1 MATEEIDF
9 PHGATV
15 LKQGDPGGFFYIL
28 LSGSVEVYK
37 DNNLLTTLMFP
48 GTIFGE
54 MADILGKPRTCT
66 VKVKGGAR
74 LAKINSQPLENLMVE
89 HPETV
94 VKIVKTLA
102 SRLERTTA
110 KLSDNIKDSPMWTV
124 DSAKKHG

>member
-1 MATEEIDF
+1 MPNEEIDF

-15 LKQGDPGGFFYIL
+15 LKQGDAGGFFYIL

-66 VKVKGGAR
+66 VKVKGAAR
-74 LAKINSQPLENLMVE
+74 LAKVQSHPMEELIKDQPDV
-89 HPETV
+89 V
-94 VKIVKTLA
+94 VKIIKTLA

-124 DSAKKHG
+124 DPSKKHG

>member
-1 MATEEIDF
+1 MAIEEIDF

-28 LSGSVEVYK
+28 LSGGVEVYK

-74 LAKINSQPLENLMVE
+74 LAKIHSQPLENLIVE

-94 VKIVKTLA
+94 IKIVKTLA

-124 DSAKKHG
+124 DSAKKQG

>member
-1 MATEEIDF
+1 MPNEEIDF

-28 LSGSVEVYK
+28 LSGAVEVYK

-54 MADILGKPRTCT
+54 MADILNKPRTCT
-66 VKVKGGAR
+66 VKVKNGAR
-74 LAKINSQPLENLMVE
+74 LAKVLSHPMEDLMREQPEIAA
-89 HPETV
+89 
-94 VKIVKTLA
+94 KIIKTLA

-110 KLSDNIKDSPMWTV
+110 KLSDNMKDSPMWTV
-124 DSAKKHG
+124 DGGKK